1 MACAQLKVVSSD
13 KKRMNMKSLSIMSS
27 LCHNNNMRKT
37 QDITN
42 EYFKR
47 RVSLIS
53 LSATYEK
60 FAELG
65 LQRFTKI
72 KEEPV
77 FRSESQMR

>member
-1 MACAQLKVVSSD
+1 
-13 KKRMNMKSLSIMSS
+13 
-27 LCHNNNMRKT
+27 MRKT
-37 QDITN
+37 QDVTN

>member
-1 MACAQLKVVSSD
+1 ML
-13 KKRMNMKSLSIMSS
+13 
-27 LCHNNNMRKT
+27 KT

-47 RVSLIS
+47 RVSLVS

-60 FAELG
+60 FAELW